1 MATSLRAARQ
11 AKQESNRL
19 LGVFALV
26 LGAVALIALTLLLAP
41 RTAVAE
47 ARNPDAGYYVSTVTA
62 IEPAV
67 PGLEIIAHGGGES
80 ITLTNRTGKRVVVLG
95 YSGEDYLRFDPS
107 GTQVNTNSPTAALN
121 ADGGRSGIPARLAKA
136 KSLPA
141 KWQPVA
147 DTGSFSWQDF
157 RPRWSNQQ
165 RPPIVQADPHARHQ
179 VFAWAIQLTV
189 DRQPALV
196 RGDVTWTGTPEP
208 DRTSLAMVGGG
219 AAAVLLLA
227 LVLAFWWR
235 GHLK

>member
-1 MATSLRAARQ
+1 MATGLRTARHGGS
-11 AKQESNRL
+11 ASSRL
-19 LGVFALV
+19 LGIFALV
-26 LGAVALIALTLLLAP
+26 LGAAVLVTLTVLFAP
-41 RTAVAE
+41 GTAVAE
-47 ARNPDAGYYVSTVTA
+47 TQNPDAGYYVSTVTA

-67 PGLEIIAHGGGES
+67 PGLEVVAHGGGES

-95 YSGEDYLRFDPS
+95 YSGEEYLRFDTK

-121 ADGGRSGIPARLAKA
+121 ADGGRSGVPARLANA

-147 DTGSFSWQDF
+147 DTSNFTWQDF

-179 VFAWAIQLTV
+179 VFAWGIQLKV

-196 RGDVTWTGTPEP
+196 RGDVTWTGTPRP
-208 DRTSLAMVGGG
+208 DRSWPAVVGGG
-219 AAAVLLLA
+219 GAVLLLA
-227 LVLAFWWR
+227 LGLAIWWR
-235 GHLK
+235 GHLR

>member
-1 MATSLRAARQ
+1 M
-11 AKQESNRL
+11 NRFL
-19 LGVFALV
+19 WALALV
-26 LGAVALIALTLLLAP
+26 LAVVALP
-41 RTAVAE
+41 AVAE
-47 ARNPDAGYYVSTVTA
+47 ANSPDAKYYVSTVTA

-67 PGLEIIAHGGGES
+67 PGLEVITHGGGES

-107 GTQVNTNSPTAALN
+107 GTQVNINSPTAALN
-121 ADGGRSGIPARLAKA
+121 ADGGRSGIPARLSKA
-136 KSLPA
+136 KPLPA
-141 KWQPVA
+141 KWQSVA
-147 DTGSFSWQDF
+147 DTGNFTWQDF

-179 VFAWAIQLTV
+179 VFAWAIQLEV

-219 AAAVLLLA
+219 AAVLLLA

-235 GHLK
+235 GHLR